1 MTRDPFSTRPRLD
14 SIRRVIPV
22 PHRPDQ
28 ARWPEVLL
36 HGAVGATAMFALS
49 AGALTVGARVMARLP
64 LVPRESL
71 RGLPDVTVRAAHPDR
86 VHLDETRTTGR
97 GGLLALRQGGGTVHV
112 RLGPVDARPT
122 ATTVSRPVL
131 AVDTDEPLQVDR
143 ARSNGF
149 FWAGTPQTAHG
160 LPTEEVTVESPV
172 GHMPAWLVRP
182 SPEHGAATGS
192 EDTWA
197 ILIHGHGSARGE
209 ALRMIPLLHRL
220 GLTSLTI
227 TYRNDVGAPASAD
240 RMHHLGSAEWEDT
253 EAAIDVA
260 LAHGAR
266 RIVLVGWSMGGG
278 IALRTSLRSAHRD
291 RIAALVLDSPAVDWQ
306 DILIYHATALKAP
319 ARMRQLALWMM
330 TSRIGAR
337 MVQLRE
343 PLALAEMTPAY
354 YAEHLIHP
362 TLLFHALDDETVPP
376 GPSRQLAA
384 LRPDLIEFVPVAGA
398 SHTREWNS
406 DPTRYEHRLAQY
418 LVRELGLE
426 ITGGEIQVPVR
437 DPASPALEGS
447 IGLRL

>member
-1 MTRDPFSTRPRLD
+1 MTRVPSPTSSRLD
-14 SIRRVIPV
+14 AIRRAIPL

-28 ARWPEVLL
+28 ARWAEVMV
-36 HGAVGATAMFALS
+36 HGAVGAASMFALS
-49 AGALTVGARVMARLP
+49 AGALTAGARVMARLP
-64 LVPRESL
+64 LVPRESM
-71 RGLPDVTVRAAHPDR
+71 RGLPDVTVRAVHRDR

-112 RLGPVDARPT
+112 RLGPVQGRPT
-122 ATTVSRPVL
+122 PTTVSRPVL
-131 AVDTDEPLQVDR
+131 AVDTEEPLQVDR

-149 FWAGTPQTAHG
+149 YWAGTPQTAHG
-160 LPTEEVTVESPV
+160 LPTEEVAVESPV
-172 GHMPAWLVRP
+172 GHMPAWLVHP
-182 SPEHGAATGS
+182 DAGQGSAAGH

-209 ALRMIPLLHRL
+209 ALRIIPLLHRL

-253 EAAIDVA
+253 EAAIDFA

-278 IALRTSLRSAHRD
+278 IALRTSVRSAHREH
-291 RIAALVLDSPAVDWQ
+291 IAALVLDSPAVDWQ

-319 ARMRQLALWMM
+319 AKMRELALWMM

-337 MVQLRE
+337 MVRLRE
-343 PLALAEMTPAY
+343 PLALAEMTPPY
-354 YAEHLIHP
+354 YAEHLTHP

-376 GPSRQLAA
+376 EPSRQLAA

-398 SHTREWNS
+398 SHTREWNT
-406 DPTRYEHRLAQY
+406 DPARYERRLAEY

-426 ITGGEIQVPVR
+426 IPGGEIQVPVR
-437 DPASPALEGS
+437 DPAATALEGS

>member
-1 MTRDPFSTRPRLD
+1 M
-14 SIRRVIPV
+14 
-22 PHRPDQ
+22 
-28 ARWPEVLL
+28 
-36 HGAVGATAMFALS
+36 
-49 AGALTVGARVMARLP
+49 
-64 LVPRESL
+64 
-71 RGLPDVTVRAAHPDR
+71 
-86 VHLDETRTTGR
+86 
-97 GGLLALRQGGGTVHV
+97 
-112 RLGPVDARPT
+112 
-122 ATTVSRPVL
+122 
-131 AVDTDEPLQVDR
+131 
-143 ARSNGF
+143 
-149 FWAGTPQTAHG
+149 
-160 LPTEEVTVESPV
+160 
-172 GHMPAWLVRP
+172 
-182 SPEHGAATGS
+182 
-192 EDTWA
+192 
-197 ILIHGHGSARGE
+197 
-209 ALRMIPLLHRL
+209 
-220 GLTSLTI
+220 
-227 TYRNDVGAPASAD
+227 
-240 RMHHLGSAEWEDT
+240 
-253 EAAIDVA
+253 
-260 LAHGAR
+260 
-266 RIVLVGWSMGGG
+266 
-278 IALRTSLRSAHRD
+278 
-291 RIAALVLDSPAVDWQ
+291 DWQ